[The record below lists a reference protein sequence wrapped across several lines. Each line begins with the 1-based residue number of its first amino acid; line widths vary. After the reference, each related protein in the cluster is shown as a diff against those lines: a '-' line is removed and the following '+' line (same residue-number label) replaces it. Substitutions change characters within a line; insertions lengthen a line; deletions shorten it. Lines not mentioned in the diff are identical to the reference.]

1 MNHWCGYLFAVG
13 FLVYRVCLFKKKS
26 KRKKS
31 RKKTMK
37 GWRKKQIQDFQRV
50 FYSLSIK
57 NLYFEGDAEFVIKN
71 KSRLKPPG
79 SQRPGTNT
87 FFIETIDGNYPYAL
101 EDIKEKEFQKAKRG
115 EVIRCG
121 IIRHAFRQDVYVVV
135 RDTDKDTAIARWVK
149 KARLLFLL
157 YILTMIFSVT
167 VVAWIF
173 GAFFLHV
180 FA

>member
-1 MNHWCGYLFAVG
+1 
-13 FLVYRVCLFKKKS
+13 
-26 KRKKS
+26 
-31 RKKTMK
+31 MK

-79 SQRPGTNT
+79 SQGPGTNT

-115 EVIRCG
+115 
-121 IIRHAFRQDVYVVV
+121 
-135 RDTDKDTAIARWVK
+135 
-149 KARLLFLL
+149 RL
-157 YILTMIFSVT
+157 S
-167 VVAWIF
+167 VVASSDMPFDRMFMW
-173 GAFFLHV
+173 
-180 FA
+180 

>member
-1 MNHWCGYLFAVG
+1 MAEKANSRLS
-13 FLVYRVCLFKKKS
+13 KS
-26 KRKKS
+26 ILR
-31 RKKTMK
+31 
-37 GWRKKQIQDFQRV
+37 
-50 FYSLSIK
+50 LSIK

-79 SQRPGTNT
+79 SQGHGTNT

-101 EDIKEKEFQKAKRG
+101 EDIKEKEFQKAKRW

-135 RDTDKDTAIARWVK
+135 RDTDKNTAIARWVK

-167 VVAWIF
+167 VVAWTF